1 MILQKENVQ
10 RIVESE
16 VIANR
21 MLEEGWEEIT
31 VESVVKAIEEM
42 SAKELK
48 ELATSRGIE
57 FDSKIKKEELIK
69 LLEGEE

>member
-16 VIANR
+16 VVANR
-21 MLEEGWEEIT
+21 MLEEGWEEIV
-31 VESVVKAIEEM
+31 VESVIKAIDEIGV
-42 SAKELK
+42 KELK